1 MHVCGIVC
9 ARFFSVLREKAL
21 GAYDI
26 TYVGP
31 YEKSL
36 IHDNDLC
43 YYLYTMK
50 IIFWDSH
57 IMQVINSSQYFVQNK
72 QLFMESYVTTVGV
85 KGPLKIT
92 VGLKIDSTNTY
103 CCIN

>member
-9 ARFFSVLREKAL
+9 TRFFSVLREKAL
-21 GAYDI
+21 GADNI

-43 YYLYTMK
+43 
-50 IIFWDSH
+50 
-57 IMQVINSSQYFVQNK
+57 
-72 QLFMESYVTTVGV
+72 
-85 KGPLKIT
+85 
-92 VGLKIDSTNTY
+92 
-103 CCIN
+103 